1 MYIKRCTNPVDMIG
15 PEENGNEDDDF
26 ENSLAVILSSTA
38 NETQNLSISTRN
50 NSNDILLILFSC
62 DEREVKVQI

>member
-1 MYIKRCTNPVDMIG
+1 MIG

-50 NSNDILLILFSC
+50 NSNYILLILFSC
-62 DEREVKVQI
+62 DEREVKDQV